1 MSRERRPAGGGGDR
15 RPPPSQS
22 KGAPRQDLG
31 PAAPVSPNHDRAH
44 PFNAWATTDAFTIE
58 AIEMASVKAEEAVSS
73 FLTNRQERP
82 FTGVSSVEIR
92 FLDDL
97 THFSFRRVRALRG
110 MTTEGTWRLVRR
122 WADAHGDGGLDERMC
137 QTVAVALNLDF
148 AGLLTATV
156 VTWVIRTP

>member
-1 MSRERRPAGGGGDR
+1 
-15 RPPPSQS
+15 
-22 KGAPRQDLG
+22 
-31 PAAPVSPNHDRAH
+31 VSPNHDRAH

-97 THFSFRRVRALRG
+97 THFSFRRVRALR
-110 MTTEGTWRLVRR
+110 RLVRR

>member
-1 MSRERRPAGGGGDR
+1 MYAKGTAERMANRLLTGHLQDDADHGPFR
-15 RPPPSQS
+15 R
-22 KGAPRQDLG
+22 LG
-31 PAAPVSPNHDRAH
+31 PLQEHQQNGRC
-44 PFNAWATTDAFTIE
+44 TDSLRRRRIRRQRR
-58 AIEMASVKAEEAVSS
+58 AVSS